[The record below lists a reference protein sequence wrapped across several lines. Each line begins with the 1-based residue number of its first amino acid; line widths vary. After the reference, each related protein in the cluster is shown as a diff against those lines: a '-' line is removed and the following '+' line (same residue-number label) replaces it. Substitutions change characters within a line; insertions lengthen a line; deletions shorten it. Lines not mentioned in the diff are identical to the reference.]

1 MQSSELSIL
10 IPTRNVEKEI
20 ARIITFAAEQ
30 AKEID
35 AEFIVVDMGSTD
47 KTVFEAVLQI
57 KKLNLRGFVVQ
68 NGVSNVPIALNTA
81 LQKASGKYVTFFF
94 ARRLYRGL
102 LSVCLE
108 VAHRL
113 NSDFVFGCSSKEELR
128 AAERY
133 VISSVIRRPDASHYI
148 RELVLKEK
156 KIDLAAVLLRRDFVL
171 AKQLSFDES
180 CSFGYAEEFLLQ
192 ALLLSDSLAQA
203 PVMLCREKDLE
214 LKRGKTGAVGLK
226 IFSRTQAALRVLD
239 TAKSVCEGVDSDLPT
254 LLEKSWIPLVI
265 MNCIDIALRDGINY
279 RSIKDYLFTTGYEKL
294 LTPDRKCDRNLKLR
308 VFTWKV
314 TPWLYRA

>member
-1 MQSSELSIL
+1 MQPSELSIL
-10 IPTRNVEKEI
+10 IPTQNVEKEI

-35 AEFIVVDMGSTD
+35 AEFIIVDMGSTD

-57 KKLNLRGFVVQ
+57 KKLNLHGFVVQ
-68 NGVSNVPIALNTA
+68 NGVSNVPTALNTA

-102 LSVCLE
+102 LPVYLD
-108 VAHRL
+108 VAGRL
-113 NSDFVFGCSSKEELR
+113 NSDFVFGCASKEELR
-128 AAERY
+128 VAERY
-133 VISSVIRRPDASHYI
+133 AISSVIHRPDAAHYI

-156 KIDLAAVLLRRDFVL
+156 KIDIAAALLRRDFVL

-192 ALLLSDSLAQA
+192 VLLLSDSLAQA
-203 PVMLCREKDLE
+203 PLMLCREKDLE
-214 LKRGKTGAVGLK
+214 LKRGRNGAVGLK
-226 IFSRTQAALRVLD
+226 VFSRVQAALRVLD
-239 TAKSVCEGVDSDLPT
+239 TAKSVCGGAESDLPT
-254 LLEKSWIPLVI
+254 LLEKNWIPLVI

-279 RSIKDYLFTTGYEKL
+279 RCIKDYLFTSGYEKF
-294 LTPDRKCDRNLKLR
+294 LTADRKCDGKLKLR
-308 VFTWKV
+308 VFTWK
-314 TPWLYRA
+314 TAPWLYRA